1 MEKLKLLKL
10 SELSRM
16 RALELMKLGQKYVP
30 NFVGVFPLDKLSPKL
45 IAPANFILNT
55 HTHNLTGEHWLAVS
69 YMKGGIVF
77 AFDPFGIYYPRL
89 LQIYLN
95 KLQRT
100 RQVHYNDE
108 PLQEIYEKT
117 CGLYCLAWLIAI
129 NSSYNNTA

>member
-1 MEKLKLLKL
+1 
-10 SELSRM
+10 M
-16 RALELMKLGQKYVP
+16 RALELMRLGQKYVP
-30 NFVGVFPLDKLSPKL
+30 NFVGVFPLDKLPSKL
-45 IAPANFILNT
+45 VAPANFILNT
-55 HTHNLTGEHWLAVS
+55 HTHNLPGEHWLAVS

-95 KLQRT
+95 KLKRS
-100 RQVHYNDE
+100 RQVHYNNE

-129 NSSYNNTA
+129 NSSNNTA